1 MKKGN
6 YMRDYRFHTP
16 DGLSDILP
24 EECSAKR
31 EMESRLRKLFGL
43 YGYQEIETPGLE
55 FLDVFSGSNF
65 VMPEHM
71 YKMTDESGRL
81 LVLRYDGTI
90 PAARVAATLLKE
102 EPLPLR
108 ISYVENM
115 YRFKESGGGRQKEFS
130 QGGVELLG
138 VSSPEADAEVISLA
152 IRSALDVGIADL
164 QISLG
169 QVEFFLGLMEEWNVS
184 SENAQAFSR
193 LIDQKDT
200 VALGNLAD
208 QCALKDREKEVLLML
223 PARFG
228 TYDVL
233 DDFKSRIQNKRAEKA
248 LQNIRDILDIMND
261 YGYLKYVSVDFGM
274 LRSLDYYTGMI
285 FKGFTYEIGFPVF
298 SGGRYDHV
306 VSAFGKDVPSV
317 GFSIGINLCMTALR
331 RQEKSPPAPA
341 IDVMIGYESP
351 NVRVKALEK
360 AEELRGEGLR
370 TLLDCEG
377 KTKEELEKFAAKSEI
392 RQCIFISK

>member
-1 MKKGN
+1 
-6 YMRDYRFHTP
+6 MRDYRFQTP

-24 EECSAKR
+24 EDCAAKR
-31 EMESRLRKLFGL
+31 EMENRLRKLFGL

-55 FLDVFSGSNF
+55 FLDVFSGADF

-81 LVLRYDGTI
+81 LALRYDGTI
-90 PAARVAATLLKE
+90 PAARVAATLLRE

-108 ISYVENM
+108 LSYVENM

-138 VSSPEADAEVISLA
+138 VSSPEADAEVIALA
-152 IRSALDVGIADL
+152 IRSALDVGVEDL

-169 QVEFFLGLMEEWNVS
+169 QVEFFLGLMEEWQIS
-184 SENAQAFSR
+184 AENAQAFSR

-208 QCALKDREKEVLLML
+208 RCSLGEHEKELLLLL

-228 TYDVL
+228 TYDIL
-233 DDFKSRIQNKRAEKA
+233 DDFENRIRNKKAEKA
-248 LQNIRDILDIMND
+248 LRNIRDILDILDD
-261 YGYLKYVSVDFGM
+261 YGYLQYVSVDFGM

-306 VSAFGKDVPSV
+306 VSAFGKDIPSV
-317 GFSIGINLCMTALR
+317 GFSIGINLCMTALQ
-331 RQEKSPPAPA
+331 RQKKALIAPA
-341 IDVMIGYESP
+341 IDVVLGYASP
-351 NVRVKALEK
+351 AVRAKALKK
-360 AEELRGEGLR
+360 AENLRGEGLR

-377 KTKEELEKFAAKSEI
+377 KTKNELENFAEKAGI
-392 RQCIFISK
+392 HQCIYIEEST